1 MKGVNFLVDDAGN
14 KTAVILDLRRH
25 RRVWE
30 DIYDRMLI
38 ASRKDEPRE
47 SLEQVRKRLNR
58 RTSKTN
64 V

>member
-1 MKGVNFLVDDAGN
+1 MKGVSFLIDDAGK
-14 KTAVILDLRRH
+14 KTAVILDLRKH

-30 DIYDRMLI
+30 DIYDQLLI

-47 SLEQVRKRLNR
+47 SLEQVRKRIKR
-58 RTSKTN
+58 RISKAN

>member
-1 MKGVNFLVDDAGN
+1 MKGVSFLIDDAGK
-14 KTAVILDLRRH
+14 KTAVILDLRKH

-30 DIYDRMLI
+30 DIYDRLLI

-47 SLEQVRKRLNR
+47 SLEQVRKRITR
-58 RTSKTN
+58 RISKAN